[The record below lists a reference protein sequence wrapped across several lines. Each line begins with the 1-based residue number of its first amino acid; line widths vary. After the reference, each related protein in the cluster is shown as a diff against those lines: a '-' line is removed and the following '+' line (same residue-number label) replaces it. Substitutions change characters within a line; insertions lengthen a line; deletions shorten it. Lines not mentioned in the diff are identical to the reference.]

1 MANERKNERRN
12 SSEGVVFSDFSGSLV
27 RYFREIGEMEM
38 LSGDE
43 MNDLL
48 AEIDAAHDSLL
59 GRLRRFAFVGN
70 EYLRMYGEVILAGT
84 RNSCLDF
91 FTPSSV
97 QKLFG
102 EEKFELVSV
111 TRCQCTADRVINE
124 LKQLFSEGDNE
135 KCEQKRKE
143 LEEALSVLDLQGTV
157 IEEFI
162 SIVENYYTMYR
173 ENPEGKAHIEER
185 LMMSGE
191 LFEQE
196 FSIIKQ
202 LHEQLYELENKM
214 IEANLRLVISVASK
228 FRNRGVPFNDLIQE
242 GNIGLLRALRRFD
255 YKLGNKFSTYAI
267 WWIKNNIMRA
277 LSEQAR
283 VVRLPLHMIQQINAI
298 NRAEQQFIQQTG
310 RHPEIEEL
318 AAELGMPVARV
329 SSIRKMACQSISLQA
344 AISND
349 EDSGIFSDLIF
360 DTASAIPGEEMN
372 TRGIY
377 ENLHAILRTLPER
390 EQQILILRYGLLG
403 QPALA
408 FDEISRRFNLS
419 RERIRQIEARIM
431 KNLRSPDKLSKLDGR

>member
-1 MANERKNERRN
+1 MPNDRKNERRN

-27 RYFREIGEMEM
+27 RYFREIGEMEL
-38 LSGDE
+38 LSGNE

-48 AEIDAAHDSLL
+48 AEIDAAYDSLR
-59 GRLRRFAFVGN
+59 GRLRRFAFVGR
-70 EYLRMYGEVILAGT
+70 EYLRMYGEAILAGT
-84 RNSCLDF
+84 RNGCLDF

-102 EEKFELVSV
+102 NEKFELVSI
-111 TRCQCTADRVINE
+111 TRCQCSAGRIIDE
-124 LKQLFSEGDNE
+124 LEQLFAEHNEE
-135 KCEQKRKE
+135 KCEEKRTE
-143 LEEALSVLDLQGTV
+143 LAAVLSVLDLQGTV

-162 SIVENYYTMYR
+162 SIVENYRAMYR
-173 ENPEGKAHIEER
+173 ENSEGKKYIEER
-185 LMMSGE
+185 LLMSADM
-191 LFEQE
+191 FDQE
-196 FSIIKQ
+196 CVILNQI
-202 LHEQLYELENKM
+202 HEHLYDLENKM

-255 YKLGNKFSTYAI
+255 FKLGNKFSTYAI

-277 LSEQAR
+277 LSEQSR

-310 RHPEIEEL
+310 RAPEVEEL
-318 AAELGMPVARV
+318 AAELDMPVARV

-349 EDSGIFSDLIF
+349 EDSGVFSDLIF
-360 DTASAIPGEEMN
+360 DSNTVMPGEDMN
-372 TRGIY
+372 TRGVY

-390 EQQILILRYGLLG
+390 EQQILILRYGLFG

-431 KNLRSPDKLSKLDGR
+431 KNLRSPDKLRKLDGR

>member
-1 MANERKNERRN
+1 MANDRKNERRTA
-12 SSEGVVFSDFSGSLV
+12 SEGVVFSDFSGSLV
-27 RYFREIGEMEM
+27 RYFREIGEMEL

-43 MNDLL
+43 MNSLL
-48 AEIDAAHDSLL
+48 AEIDAAYGDLRR
-59 GRLRRFAFVGN
+59 RLRRFAFVGR
-70 EYLRMYGEVILAGT
+70 EYLRIYGEVILSGT
-84 RNSCLDF
+84 RAGCLDY

-102 EEKFELVSV
+102 SEKFELISI
-111 TRCQCTADRVINE
+111 TRSQCVAGRIIDE
-124 LKQLFSEGDNE
+124 LEQLFRAGDMAGCEE
-135 KCEQKRKE
+135 KRVE
-143 LEEALSVLDLQGTV
+143 LDAVLSVPDLQGTI

-162 SIVENYYTMYR
+162 SVAGNYLAMYR
-173 ENPEGKAHIEER
+173 DSGGGNGLIEER
-185 LMMSGE
+185 LLMSGKM
-191 LFEQE
+191 FESE
-196 FSIIKQ
+196 FSEISKIHDR
-202 LHEQLYELENKM
+202 LHDLENRM
-214 IEANLRLVISVASK
+214 IEANLRLVVSVASK

-255 YKLGNKFSTYAI
+255 FKLGNKFSTYAI

-310 RHPEIEEL
+310 RAPEIEEL
-318 AAELGMPVARV
+318 AAELDMPVARV

-344 AISND
+344 AIGND
-349 EDSGIFSDLIF
+349 EESGVFSDIIS
-360 DTASAIPGEEMN
+360 DTDSIIPGDEMN
-372 TRGIY
+372 TRGVY
-377 ENLHAILRTLPER
+377 DNLYAILRTFPER
-390 EQQILILRYGLLG
+390 EQQILILRYGLFG

-431 KNLRSPDKLSKLDGR
+431 KNLRSPDKLRKLDGR

>member
-1 MANERKNERRN
+1 MPNDRKNERRN

-27 RYFREIGEMEM
+27 RYFREIGEMEL
-38 LSGDE
+38 LSGNE

-48 AEIDAAHDSLL
+48 AEIAAAYDSL
-59 GRLRRFAFVGN
+59 RSHLRRFAFVGR
-70 EYLRMYGEVILAGT
+70 EYVRMYGEVILAGT
-84 RNSCLDF
+84 RTGCLDF
-91 FTPSSV
+91 FTPSSI

-102 EEKFELVSV
+102 EDKFDLVAI
-111 TRCQCTADRVINE
+111 TRCQFAAERLIDE
-124 LKQLFSEGDNE
+124 LEQLFAEQDRE
-135 KCEQKRKE
+135 KCEAKRSE
-143 LEEALSVLDLQGTV
+143 LEASLSQLDLQGTV

-162 SIVENYYTMYR
+162 SVVGNYYTMYR
-173 ENPEGKAHIEER
+173 ENSDGKKYIEER
-185 LMMSGE
+185 LLMSGE
-191 LFEQE
+191 AFEQE
-196 FSIIKQ
+196 FMLINGI
-202 LHEQLYELENKM
+202 HEHLCELEGKM
-214 IEANLRLVISVASK
+214 VEANLRLVISVASK

-242 GNIGLLRALRRFD
+242 GNIGLLRSLRRFD
-255 YKLGNKFSTYAI
+255 FKLGNRFSTYAI

-277 LSEQAR
+277 LSEQSR

-310 RHPEIEEL
+310 RAPEIEEL
-318 AAELGMPVARV
+318 AAEVDMPVARV

-349 EDSGIFSDLIF
+349 EDSGVFSDLIF
-360 DTASAIPGEEMN
+360 DNNVAIPGDEMN

-390 EQQILILRYGLLG
+390 EQQILIMRYGLFG

-431 KNLRSPDKLSKLDGR
+431 KNLRSPDKLRKLDGR